1 MAMAQFVVR
10 DLEDDVREKL
20 KARARR
26 HSRSMEDEVRHILR
40 QAVAQAPRTA
50 LGSSVANR
58 FRRVG
63 LDRDVVEWRGHSA
76 RAADL
81 RK

>member
-1 MAMAQFVVR
+1 MAQFVVR
-10 DLEDDVREKL
+10 DLEDDVAAKL

-40 QAVAQAPRTA
+40 QAVTQAPQA
-50 LGSSVANR
+50 GLGSAIARR

-63 LDRDVVEWRGHSA
+63 VDGDVAELRGHTA
-76 RAADL
+76 RPADFD
-81 RK
+81 K